1 MFSLKI
7 HLEFKPAASS
17 YIRLFLQ
24 KDYKASKKE
33 GFTSEISSLAR
44 VQLQRRTFVKLFN
57 LNKPAKTIHEQTVL
71 TV

>member
-24 KDYKASKKE
+24 KDYKADKKE

-44 VQLQRRTFVKLFN
+44 VQLNRR
-57 LNKPAKTIHEQTVL
+57 VL
-71 TV
+71 